1 MKKALSIAGK
11 ILTILIAV
19 FSVGVM
25 IFTIVSVN
33 TIGKDAALFG
43 YKPYI
48 VTSNS
53 MQDTFQAGDL
63 TVSKQVDPA
72 TLEPGDIVTFRS
84 IDPVNY
90 GQVVTHKIKSITTYE
105 GEPAFVTYGTATG
118 VEDAYPVP
126 FSQVLGQYQFRLP
139 GMGNFFYFLK
149 STAGYVTVILLP
161 FLILIILQAV
171 KFFKLVGQYKEEQRA
186 ELNTERAQLQAERE
200 ETQRMKQ
207 ELERLRAQLGE
218 NAPPK
223 TEPEASKAQPKAPM
237 TEPEA
242 PKPQEASPQEKT
254 KAETQTAQEPS
265 QPEEESIDDIIRWI
279 NEMERDGQ

>member
-19 FSVGVM
+19 FSVGIM

-72 TLEPGDIVTFRS
+72 SLEPGDIVTFRS

-105 GEPAFVTYGTATG
+105 GEPAFVTYGTTTG

-186 ELNTERAQLQAERE
+186 ELRWRSRGSIWSGCGRSWEKML
-200 ETQRMKQ
+200 
-207 ELERLRAQLGE
+207 
-218 NAPPK
+218 PPRPSRK
-223 TEPEASKAQPKAPM
+223 H
-237 TEPEA
+237 
-242 PKPQEASPQEKT
+242 PKPNRKPPSPRRHLPRRSPRQKPPQHKNPPSRRRNRLTILSGGLTKWSVMVNEKQSGKT
-254 KAETQTAQEPS
+254 
-265 QPEEESIDDIIRWI
+265 
-279 NEMERDGQ
+279 

>member
-19 FSVGVM
+19 FSVGIM

-105 GEPAFVTYGTATG
+105 GEPAFVTYGTTTG

-126 FSQVLGQYQFRLP
+126 FSQALGQYQFRLP

-161 FLILIILQAV
+161 FLLLIILQAV

-200 ETQRMKQ
+200 KTQRMKQ

-223 TEPEASKAQPKAPM
+223 TEPEAPK

-242 PKPQEASPQEKT
+242 PKPQEASSQEKP
-254 KAETQTAQEPS
+254 KAEPPTAQEPS

>member
-105 GEPAFVTYGTATG
+105 GEPAFVTYGTTTG

-161 FLILIILQAV
+161 FLLLIILQAV

-207 ELERLRAQLGE
+207 ELERLRA
-218 NAPPK
+218 
-223 TEPEASKAQPKAPM
+223 
-237 TEPEA
+237 
-242 PKPQEASPQEKT
+242 
-254 KAETQTAQEPS
+254 
-265 QPEEESIDDIIRWI
+265 
-279 NEMERDGQ
+279 

>member
-19 FSVGVM
+19 FSVGIM

-90 GQVVTHKIKSITTYE
+90 SQVVTHKIKSITTYE
-105 GEPAFVTYGTATG
+105 GEPAFVTYGTTTG

-161 FLILIILQAV
+161 FLLLIILQAV

-200 ETQRMKQ
+200 ETERMKQ

-223 TEPEASKAQPKAPM
+223 TEPEAPK

-242 PKPQEASPQEKT
+242 PKPQEASSQEKP
-254 KAETQTAQEPS
+254 KAETPTAQEPS

>member
-19 FSVGVM
+19 FSVGIM

-105 GEPAFVTYGTATG
+105 GKPAFVTYGTTTG

-161 FLILIILQAV
+161 FLLLIILQAV

-200 ETQRMKQ
+200 ETERMKQ

-223 TEPEASKAQPKAPM
+223 TEPEAPK

-242 PKPQEASPQEKT
+242 PKPQEASSQEKP
-254 KAETQTAQEPS
+254 KAETPTAQEPS

>member
-1 MKKALSIAGK
+1 MKKALGIAGK
-11 ILTILIAV
+11 VLTILIAV
-19 FSVGVM
+19 FSVSIM

-53 MQDTFQAGDL
+53 MQDTFKAGDL
-63 TVSKQVDPA
+63 TVSKQVDPN

-105 GEPAFVTYGTATG
+105 GEPAFVTYGTTTG

-149 STAGYVTVILLP
+149 STAGYITVILIP

-171 KFFKLVGQYKEEQRA
+171 KFFKLVSQYKEEQRA

-200 ETQRMKQ
+200 ETERMKQ

-218 NAPPK
+218 N
-223 TEPEASKAQPKAPM
+223 TETQPEVPQPSEPQKAPCI
-237 TEPEA
+237 EE
-242 PKPQEASPQEKT
+242 PQEETKT
-254 KAETQTAQEPS
+254 KQEPS
-265 QPEEESIDDIIRWI
+265 QPEEESVDDIIRWI

>member
-161 FLILIILQAV
+161 FLLLIILQAV

-200 ETQRMKQ
+200 ETERMKQ

-223 TEPEASKAQPKAPM
+223 TEPEAPK

-242 PKPQEASPQEKT
+242 PKPQEASSQEKP
-254 KAETQTAQEPS
+254 KAETPTAQEPS

>member
-19 FSVGVM
+19 FSVGIM

-105 GEPAFVTYGTATG
+105 GEPAFVTYGTTTG

-223 TEPEASKAQPKAPM
+223 TEPEAPK

-242 PKPQEASPQEKT
+242 PKPQEASSQEKP
-254 KAETQTAQEPS
+254 KAEPPTAQEPS

>member
-1 MKKALSIAGK
+1 MKKALGIAGK
-11 ILTILIAV
+11 VLTILIAV
-19 FSVGVM
+19 FSVSIM

-53 MQDTFQAGDL
+53 MQDTFKAGDL
-63 TVSKQVDPA
+63 TVSKQVDPN

-105 GEPAFVTYGTATG
+105 GEPAFVTYGTTTG

-161 FLILIILQAV
+161 FLLLIILQAV

-200 ETQRMKQ
+200 ETERMKQ

-223 TEPEASKAQPKAPM
+223 TEPEAPK

-242 PKPQEASPQEKT
+242 PKPQEASSQEKP
-254 KAETQTAQEPS
+254 KAETPTAQEPS

>member
-19 FSVGVM
+19 FSVGIM

-105 GEPAFVTYGTATG
+105 GEPAFVTYGTTTV

-161 FLILIILQAV
+161 FLLLIILQAV

-223 TEPEASKAQPKAPM
+223 TEPEAPK

-242 PKPQEASPQEKT
+242 PKPQEASSQEKP
-254 KAETQTAQEPS
+254 KAEPPTAQEPS

>member
-1 MKKALSIAGK
+1 MKKAFSIAGK
-11 ILTILIAV
+11 VLTILIAV
-19 FSVGVM
+19 FSVSIM

-63 TVSKQVDPA
+63 TVSKQVEDPA
-72 TLEPGDIVTFRS
+72 ALEPGDIITFRS

-90 GQVVTHKIKSITTYE
+90 GQVVTHKIKSVTTYE
-105 GEPAFVTYGTATG
+105 GEPAFVTYGTTTG
-118 VEDAYPVP
+118 VEDSYPVP

-149 STAGYVTVILLP
+149 STAGYVTVILIP
-161 FLILIILQAV
+161 FLILIVLQAV
-171 KFFKLVGQYKEEQRA
+171 KFFKLVSQYKEEQRA

-200 ETQRMKQ
+200 ETERMKQ

-218 NAPPK
+218 NASAETQPEVPGPGETPHEQKPQAETK
-223 TEPEASKAQPKAPM
+223 TEP
-237 TEPEA
+237 
-242 PKPQEASPQEKT
+242 
-254 KAETQTAQEPS
+254 EPS
-265 QPEEESIDDIIRWI
+265 QPEEESVDDIIRWI

>member
-11 ILTILIAV
+11 VLTNLIAV
-19 FSVGVM
+19 FSVSIM

-90 GQVVTHKIKSITTYE
+90 GQVVTHKIKSITTHE
-105 GEPAFVTYGTATG
+105 GEPAFVTYGTTTG

-200 ETQRMKQ
+200 ETERMKQ

-223 TEPEASKAQPKAPM
+223 TEPEAPK

-242 PKPQEASPQEKT
+242 PKPQEASPREKP
-254 KAETQTAQEPS
+254 KAETPTAQEPS

>member
-105 GEPAFVTYGTATG
+105 GEPAFVTYGTTTG

-223 TEPEASKAQPKAPM
+223 TEPEAPK

-242 PKPQEASPQEKT
+242 PKPQEASSQEKP
-254 KAETQTAQEPS
+254 KAEPPTAQEPS

>member
-11 ILTILIAV
+11 MLTILIAV
-19 FSVGVM
+19 FSVGIM

-105 GEPAFVTYGTATG
+105 GEPAFVTYGTTTG

-161 FLILIILQAV
+161 FLLLIILQAV

-200 ETQRMKQ
+200 ETERMKQ

-223 TEPEASKAQPKAPM
+223 TEPEA
-237 TEPEA
+237 
-242 PKPQEASPQEKT
+242 PKPQEASSQEKP
-254 KAETQTAQEPS
+254 KAEPQTAQEPS

>member
-105 GEPAFVTYGTATG
+105 GEPAFVTYGTTTG

-161 FLILIILQAV
+161 FLLLIILQAV

-207 ELERLRAQLGE
+207 ELVRLRAQLGE

-223 TEPEASKAQPKAPM
+223 TEPEAPK

-242 PKPQEASPQEKT
+242 PKPQEASSQEKP
-254 KAETQTAQEPS
+254 KAEAPTAQEPS

>member
-105 GEPAFVTYGTATG
+105 GEPAFVTYGTTTG

-161 FLILIILQAV
+161 FLLLIILQAV

-223 TEPEASKAQPKAPM
+223 TEPEA
-237 TEPEA
+237 
-242 PKPQEASPQEKT
+242 PKPQEASSQEKP

>member
-1 MKKALSIAGK
+1 MKKALGIAGK

-19 FSVGVM
+19 FSVSIM

-33 TIGKDAALFG
+33 TIGKDASLFG

-53 MQDTFQAGDL
+53 MQEVFQAGDL
-63 TVSKQVDPA
+63 TVSRHVDPA

-105 GEPAFVTYGTATG
+105 GEQAFVTYGTTTG

-149 STAGYVTVILLP
+149 STAGYVTVILIP

-186 ELNTERAQLQAERE
+186 ELNTERAQLQAERQ
-200 ETQRMKQ
+200 ETERMKQ
-207 ELERLRAQLGE
+207 ELERLRAQLGG
-218 NAPPK
+218 NAPAK
-223 TEPEASKAQPKAPM
+223 E
-237 TEPEA
+237 EPEA
-242 PKPQEASPQEKT
+242 PMPSEAEKVPSEQKPQEETKT
-254 KAETQTAQEPS
+254 QQDAP
-265 QPEEESIDDIIRWI
+265 QPEEESVDDIIRWI

>member
-11 ILTILIAV
+11 ILTILISV
-19 FSVGVM
+19 FSVGIM

-105 GEPAFVTYGTATG
+105 GEQAFVTYGTTTG

-171 KFFKLVGQYKEEQRA
+171 KFFKLVSQYKEEQRA

-200 ETQRMKQ
+200 ETERMKQ

-218 NAPPK
+218 NAPAK
-223 TEPEASKAQPKAPM
+223 SQ
-237 TEPEA
+237 PEA
-242 PKPQEASPQEKT
+242 PEPSEPQKAPRIEEPQEETKT
-254 KAETQTAQEPS
+254 KQEPS
-265 QPEEESIDDIIRWI
+265 QPEEESVDDIIRWI
-279 NEMERDGQ
+279 NGMERDGQ